1 MAATTF
7 SRSRLAFDELV
18 PFGERVAEANSAT
31 YFVLDCRYFHLLI
44 DYNVRRY
51 LVHTLLVP
59 VDR

>member
-18 PFGERVAEANSAT
+18 PFGERVAEADSAT

-44 DYNVRRY
+44 Y
-51 LVHTLLVP
+51 
-59 VDR
+59 